1 MDCVGPRQKK
11 YTLGGRTLS
20 SYHYFPTRLSQKK
33 SKNKILAIVQAY
45 SRILGRV
52 DMYAIDRV
60 SKLGSK
66 DKNVR
71 HPAKNSILNSPTNKS
86 IFSSKYRIIQTL
98 KRKSIKILTNLE
110 ITINQVSKTITKIF
124 SIALHP
130 HQPHHWVILN
140 NLILKSY
147 KTTYCRDNSHCWNY
161 DWYLW
166 YML

>member
-1 MDCVGPRQKK
+1 
-11 YTLGGRTLS
+11 
-20 SYHYFPTRLSQKK
+20 
-33 SKNKILAIVQAY
+33 
-45 SRILGRV
+45 
-52 DMYAIDRV
+52 MYAIDRV

-130 HQPHHWVILN
+130 HQPHH
-140 NLILKSY
+140 
-147 KTTYCRDNSHCWNY
+147 
-161 DWYLW
+161 
-166 YML
+166 